1 LPCRCLAIA
10 LPLPA
15 VSLAVSS
22 PLLPL
27 PLLLLVYCSLSHFF
41 FLPAAFVA
49 VIIFH
54 GLLCFDTSLVAGG
67 ACWLS
72 KDILFVF
79 CSKSI
84 DGEHFYRQRFRIS
97 LSHRSYICMYEQDVS
112 SCKSRYNASVTP

>member
-10 LPLPA
+10 WPLPA

-27 PLLLLVYCSLSHFF
+27 PPLPLVYCSLSHFF

-72 KDILFVF
+72 KDILLQDCFVLKVDRWRAF
-79 CSKSI
+79 LSPEI
-84 DGEHFYRQRFRIS
+84 PYLS
-97 LSHRSYICMYEQDVS
+97 L
-112 SCKSRYNASVTP
+112 T